1 MSRSQLRRVPGA
13 TGLGTDDTGCTILHV
28 DMDAFYASV
37 ELVTRPELRG
47 KPVVV
52 GGTGNR
58 GDQGEQQRFEQAH
71 DGQERG
77 KWRNWTEARMHH
89 NGNGGKTLGMI
100 IADPF
105 SPPPAPTMTTIPN
118 HAELI
123 LPAPAKLNLM
133 LHILGRRADGYHELQ
148 TLFQF
153 LDHGDE
159 LGFSLRQDGEIHL
172 HTPIEGVPHDSNLI
186 VRAAKRL
193 QEASGTQLGAD
204 IWLDKRLPMG
214 GGIGGG
220 SSDAATTLLGLD
232 HLWRTGL
239 GEDRLAELGLALG
252 ADVPVFVRGRA
263 AFAEGVGERLTPVEL
278 DEPWFL
284 VAAPQVFVSTAE
296 VFGSP
301 ELTRDTPPIKVRS
314 LLAGGGRNDCQ
325 PVVEKRY
332 PEVRNAL
339 ILLNKFVSARL
350 TGTGA
355 CIFGSFPNRDDADK
369 VARQLPG
376 TLPSF
381 VAQGRNI
388 SMLHRRLQALAKK

>member
-1 MSRSQLRRVPGA
+1 MQ
-13 TGLGTDDTGCTILHV
+13 
-28 DMDAFYASV
+28 DA
-37 ELVTRPELRG
+37 
-47 KPVVV
+47 
-52 GGTGNR
+52 
-58 GDQGEQQRFEQAH
+58 Q
-71 DGQERG
+71 
-77 KWRNWTEARMHH
+77 
-89 NGNGGKTLGMI
+89 
-100 IADPF
+100 
-105 SPPPAPTMTTIPN
+105 
-118 HAELI
+118 LI

-159 LGFSLRQDGEIHL
+159 LGFSVRQDGEIHL
-172 HTPIEGVPHDSNLI
+172 RTEVPGVPHDSNLI
-186 VRAAKRL
+186 VRAARKL
-193 QEASGTQLGAD
+193 QAESGCQLGAD

-220 SSDAATTLLGLD
+220 SSDAATTLLALD
-232 HLWRTGL
+232 RLWNL
-239 GEDRLAELGLALG
+239 GWSEDRLAALGLTLG

-263 AFAEGVGERLTPVEL
+263 AFAEGVGEQLTPVEL
-278 DEPWFL
+278 PEPWFL

-296 VFGSP
+296 VFSDP

-314 LLAGGGRNDCQ
+314 LLEGGGRNDCQ

-332 PEVRNAL
+332 PDVRNAL
-339 ILLNKFVSARL
+339 ILLNKFTSARL

-355 CIFGSFPNRDDADK
+355 CVFGSFPNKGDADK
-369 VARQLPG
+369 VRRQLPA

-388 SMLHRRLQALAKK
+388 SMLHRKLKSLA